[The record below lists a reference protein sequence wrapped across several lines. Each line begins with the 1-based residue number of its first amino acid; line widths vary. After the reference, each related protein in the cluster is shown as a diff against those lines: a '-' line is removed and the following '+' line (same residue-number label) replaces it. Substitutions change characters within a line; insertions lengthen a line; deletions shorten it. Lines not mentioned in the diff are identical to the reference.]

1 MTRRQQATRG
11 TQIMML
17 TAVMDG
23 AGEEAIAA
31 GHDDLPPAP
40 TVSVTTGLK
49 GAPLAAGR
57 RNMS

>member
-1 MTRRQQATRG
+1 
-11 TQIMML
+11 ML
-17 TAVMDG
+17 TAVPDAAA

-31 GHDDLPPAP
+31 AGQDDLPPAP
-40 TVSVTTGLK
+40 AVSVTTGPK